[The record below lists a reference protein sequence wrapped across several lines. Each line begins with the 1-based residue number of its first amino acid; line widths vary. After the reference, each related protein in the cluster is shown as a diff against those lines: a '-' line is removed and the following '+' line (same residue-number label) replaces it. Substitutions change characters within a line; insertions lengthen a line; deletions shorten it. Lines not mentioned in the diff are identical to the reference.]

1 MRVVILAGGMGT
13 RLAEETAVLPKP
25 MVSVGGRPVLWHI
38 MKYYACFGFNE
49 FVIALGYK
57 ADVIKRYFLNYCS
70 QAGDLEIDLVGSDA
84 TICSSEK
91 EDWVVHLV
99 DTGLRTMTGGRLRRL
114 KPWLDDGTFL
124 LTYGDGLSDVDLRV
138 VNEFHGAN
146 HKLATITAVRPPG
159 RFGELGLDKETVN
172 HFSEKPLNGDGW
184 INGGYM
190 VLEPQVLE
198 YFHSDEDILERSGLE
213 VLAQQGELVA
223 YRHSGFWQCMD
234 TLNEKRQLDQLC
246 ESGNAPWMIWKQ

>member
-38 MKYYACFGFNE
+38 MKYYACFGFKE

-70 QAGDLEIDLVGSDA
+70 QAGDLEIDLVGSNA
-84 TICSSEK
+84 TICSSEQ

-99 DTGLRTMTGGRLRRL
+99 DTGLCTMTGGRLRRL
-114 KPWLDDGTFL
+114 KPWLEDGTFL
-124 LTYGDGLSDVDLRV
+124 LTYGDGLIDVDLRI
-138 VNEFHGAN
+138 VNEFHTAN

-159 RFGELGLDKETVN
+159 RFGELGLERETVN

-198 YFHSDEDILERSGLE
+198 YFRSDEDILERSGLE

-246 ESGNAPWMIWKQ
+246 ESGNAPWMIWNQ